1 MDSYNFLTSL
11 SHFAM
16 YFGLAIAFL
25 LLFKVVYTAITP
37 HNEWKLIKEHQN
49 TAAAL
54 GFGGAIIGFS
64 LALASAASHSV
75 SLLDFASWAG
85 VALLAQVLS
94 FFVIKLF
101 FMPKISTRIE
111 NGEISAGVVLASS
124 NIAFGLLN
132 AACMS
137 Y

>member
-37 HNEWKLIKEHQN
+37 HNEWQLIREHKN